1 MPCLRSSNSLHQIMI
16 LVSLNLSFS
25 FFAARPSNNVQWDGR
40 HVKRWHG
47 WRVRSFHFV
56 AIVDA
61 CCLRS
66 ELPPS
71 EIQSSRAVCLEA
83 RGAASLWLLEALSSN
98 LLSLLLFR
106 SNAHI
111 SCHRCCFFS
120 NRSSLRYRMGGGMK
134 GGGMGGGYVSFVA
147 CVLLEVFL
155 LRVPS
160 CFASDCSTG
169 VEF

>member
-1 MPCLRSSNSLHQIMI
+1 MI
-16 LVSLNLSFS
+16 LVSLTLSFS

-47 WRVRSFHFV
+47 WRVRSFHSIVCPSSKRITAVGDTGLDSCLSRGQRRCQFV
-56 AIVDA
+56 AA
-61 CCLRS
+61 RS
-66 ELPPS
+66 VVVV
-71 EIQSSRAVCLEA
+71 SSFLAVVQIE
-83 RGAASLWLLEALSSN
+83 
-98 LLSLLLFR
+98 R
-106 SNAHI
+106 SHLV
-111 SCHRCCFFS
+111 CHRCSFFS
-120 NRSSLRYRMGGGMK
+120 NCSSLRYRMGGGMK
-134 GGGMGGGYVSFVA
+134 GGGMGGGYVSFVG